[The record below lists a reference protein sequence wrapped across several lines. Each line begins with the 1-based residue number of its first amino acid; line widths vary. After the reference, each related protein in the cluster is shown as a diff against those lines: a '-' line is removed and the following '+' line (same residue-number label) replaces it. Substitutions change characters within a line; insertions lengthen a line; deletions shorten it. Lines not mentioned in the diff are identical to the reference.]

1 MSAQQNKNPLK
12 KIASLAGV
20 AGASVL
26 LSFPAFASEA
36 LNSSTLRADSTM
48 NRQSTSERTN
58 QEKPINPTGEDYPVN
73 GRPTDGSGESRN
85 IPSINDRS
93 NTNTNDAQSDNNRVN
108 QSTPINPTGEDF
120 PVNGR
125 PTDGSG
131 ESRNIP
137 STNDRSN
144 TNDAQSDNTR
154 PNQSTPINPRVKTTQ

>member
-48 NRQSTSERTN
+48 NQQSTSERTN
-58 QEKPINPTGEDYPVN
+58 QEKPINPTGEDFPAN
-73 GRPTDGSGESRN
+73 GRPTDGSGESMN

-137 STNDRSN
+137 STNSGADRMDRSIINEGVN
-144 TNDAQSDNTR
+144 TGSDQNNKR
-154 PNQSTPINPRVKTTQ
+154 